1 MAWIYA
7 DEEQAD
13 GFKWAAYSMY
23 PSELLSFLQV
33 SESTENATVVVSHDP
48 GCSKAISKLVNNRKL
63 ASTM

>member
-33 SESTENATVVVSHDP
+33 SEINWKYNSSSFPWSRMLQGNF
-48 GCSKAISKLVNNRKL
+48 KARE
-63 ASTM
+63 